1 MANKGFTIRDELLL
15 KFADLVMPPD
25 KRGKLQMPGCDIEK
39 TKNIANRRNVVEQ
52 AIGRVKKFK
61 FLKNGISIACLHVLD
76 EIVLIC
82 AAVCNMLP
90 PLLS

>member
-1 MANKGFTIRDELLL
+1 
-15 KFADLVMPPD
+15 MPPG

-39 TKNIANRRNVVEQ
+39 TKNIANRRIVVEQ
-52 AIGRVKKFK
+52 AIGRLKKFK
-61 FLKNGISIACLHVLD
+61 FLKKEISIACLQVLD

-82 AAVCNMLP
+82 AAMCNMLP